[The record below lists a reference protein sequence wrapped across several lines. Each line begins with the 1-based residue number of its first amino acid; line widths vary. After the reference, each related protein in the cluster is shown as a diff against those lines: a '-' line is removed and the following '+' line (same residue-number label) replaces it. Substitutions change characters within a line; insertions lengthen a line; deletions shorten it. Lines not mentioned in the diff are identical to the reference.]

1 MSLQQ
6 DFDFIKATQPMGGIS
21 FKDEYY
27 NRKGDGYEACLHV
40 YKYPN
45 DFHEFWL
52 KDLTSIE
59 NTIVTVDTYTDQSI
73 NYGEKV
79 GHSAEEMNSRVRNA
93 MKTTEMDNADYE
105 LNALRELAIALNKE
119 GEVIKQIHVRIYV
132 YAPTVEKLK
141 ESVFEIQ
148 KKLDSD
154 GYKSTVFLEENK
166 QQWQSLFLDYE
177 KQRKLPNNR
186 VGYELPAEVMGL
198 GFAHDQTSLKDPTGG
213 YYGYTRTYGPVY
225 LDIFHKTTK
234 RLYYN
239 AFIGGDLG
247 SGKSTLLKK
256 LLKDNVAKGNFIR
269 SFDKASEQDGIVE
282 YFGGVVINLDGSGGR
297 INLLQVFPTVSNG
310 NKIDQNAS
318 FRQHVS
324 KLNTS
329 YRMLNRNCSD
339 KEHQQF
345 DDLIYDFYIEL
356 GLWDEKGTKNITDLP
371 IDRYPILSEFH
382 QYTIRRY
389 EEEKD
394 ERFKGRIGD
403 ISKSIGA
410 LVNQYGDMF
419 NGPTTIPNLV
429 DQQIVVYD
437 IGNLSQLKPEIFDI
451 QIFNALT
458 QIWGDMMLIGKREK
472 EAFERGEKHWW
483 DIIRL
488 ITILDEC
495 HNLLNINKAFAADFF
510 VTFQSEARKF
520 FSGLVLATQRIERMF
535 PNANNVSNEQMVLAA
550 NKLSEV
556 FGLTQYKF
564 LFRQDKTSMPLIRKI
579 FENQLTESEYNL
591 IPNLETGDCVLS
603 ISGDQNLVMH
613 VEVTKEELDMFLGGA

>member
-1 MSLQQ
+1 MSIQQ

-52 KDLTSIE
+52 KDLTSME

-93 MKTTEMDNADYE
+93 VKTTEMDNADYE
-105 LNALRELAIALNKE
+105 LNALRELAIGLNKE

-132 YAPTVEKLK
+132 YAPTIEKLK

-177 KQRKLPNNR
+177 KQKKLPNNR
-186 VGYELPAEVMGL
+186 VGYELPAEVIGL

-225 LDIFHKTTK
+225 LDIFHKSTK

-247 SGKSTLLKK
+247 SGKSTLIKK

-269 SFDKASEQDGIVE
+269 SFDKVGEQDGIVQ

-318 FRQHVS
+318 FRQHIS

-329 YRMLNRNCSD
+329 YRMLNRSCSD

-371 IDRYPILSEFH
+371 IDKYPILSDFH
-382 QYTIRRY
+382 RYTIRRY

-472 EAFERGEKHWW
+472 EAYERGEKHWW

-495 HNLLNINKAFAADFF
+495 HNILNINKAFAADFF

-520 FSGLVLATQRIERMF
+520 FSGLLLATQRIERMF
-535 PNANNVSNEQMVLAA
+535 PNANNVSSEQMVLAA

-564 LFRQDKTSMPLIRKI
+564 LFRQDKTSMPLIRRI

-613 VEVTKEELDMFLGGA
+613 VEVTKDELEMFMGGA